1 MKPGDRDALSR
12 IADLATPVAE
22 SACLEHAQHP
32 SSSIV
37 YRCVIESLIFAV
49 LNGML
54 KIVPKDDWPEFFTTS
69 LHGDRHE

>member
-1 MKPGDRDALSR
+1 
-12 IADLATPVAE
+12 
-22 SACLEHAQHP
+22 
-32 SSSIV
+32 V